1 MFQVGECLGEQKI
14 QKRPEFGEIILEWC
28 AGEDEARLGRI
39 LLEFFD
45 KLTVEVFQAMAL
57 IL

>member
-14 QKRPEFGEIILEWC
+14 QKRPEFGEIILEWR

-45 KLTVEVFQAMAL
+45 KLTVEIF
-57 IL
+57 

>member
-14 QKRPEFGEIILEWC
+14 QKRPELGEIILEWR

-45 KLTVEVFQAMAL
+45 KLTVEVF
-57 IL
+57 